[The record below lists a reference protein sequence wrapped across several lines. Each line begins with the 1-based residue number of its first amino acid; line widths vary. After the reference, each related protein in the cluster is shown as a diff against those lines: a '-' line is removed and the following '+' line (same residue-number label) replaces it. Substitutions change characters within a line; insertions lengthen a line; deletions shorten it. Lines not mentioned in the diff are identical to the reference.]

1 MATAPENSV
10 PDATGQWAVVLG
22 VSSGSGAAIGLAL
35 AQSRGLDLF
44 GLHRGHYPEAAATL
58 ANQVAACGQRA
69 EFLVDDAGNADAA
82 ERGAQ
87 QLLKIAGP
95 RSVKVLVHAIANG
108 SVGHLVG
115 PKPMHAKQV
124 QKTFDAMAHSFLY
137 WVQALVAHD
146 FLAPGARIFGLSNPC
161 CESLLHNVGVISA
174 AKAALEMYVRHLAF
188 ELGPHGFRVNLIK
201 YGAVETA
208 ALKHIFTD
216 DAWKNLVAQHAAM
229 IPAGRMVTVQEVVD
243 LVALLMSDAALWFN
257 GATIDFSGGQAQ
269 SLYNAMMHPHFAHD
283 ASPRP

>member
-1 MATAPENSV
+1 MTPASENPANGANS
-10 PDATGQWAVVLG
+10 QWVVILG
-22 VSSGSGAAIGLAL
+22 VSSGSGAAIGSSLARL
-35 AQSRGLDLF
+35 RGLNVF
-44 GLHRGHYPEAAATL
+44 GLHRGHYPQGAAAL
-58 ANQVAACGQRA
+58 ADEVTACGQRA
-69 EFLVDDAGNADAA
+69 EFLIDDAGNADAA

-87 QLLKIAGP
+87 QLLKIAGKC
-95 RSVKVLVHAIANG
+95 SVSVVVHAIANG
-108 SVGHLVG
+108 SIGHLVG
-115 PKPMHAKQV
+115 PKPMHPKQV

-146 FLAPGARIFGLSNPC
+146 LLAPGARIFGLSNPC

-243 LVALLMSDAALWFN
+243 LVALLTSDAALWFN